1 MRVRCG
7 ACRTQFEV
15 SGPGR
20 FACPVCGS
28 VNVVRNGAA
37 GSAPPPADQGA
48 EPQSP
53 GMGGY
58 PTAPGVAPPGGAPPR
73 QPPPPK
79 PETPMPKIDCPE
91 CGFNFIVGNVATV
104 TCPMCSA
111 EVSTGIEEED
121 TE

>member
-37 GSAPPPADQGA
+37 GGGEQQPPPQPPPSG
-48 EPQSP
+48 
-53 GMGGY
+53 GTIGGY
-58 PTAPGVAPPGGAPPR
+58 QAAPGVAPAGGAPP
-73 QPPPPK
+73 PPPP
-79 PETPMPKIDCPE
+79 PEPEKPMPKIECPE
-91 CGFNFIVGNVATV
+91 CGFTFIVGIVPTV
-104 TCPMCSA
+104 TYPMCSA
-111 EVSTGIEEED
+111 EVSTGIEEDDGE
-121 TE
+121 